1 MLYKHPR
8 GVGCSKCHGEYGE
21 GKELGQYQKKQKDVL
36 IIAPSLKDT
45 NVTAML
51 EATKKKR
58 GVMPTYFL
66 TVNEIDAITY
76 YLARKNEKL
85 KNK

>member
-1 MLYKHPR
+1 
-8 GVGCSKCHGEYGE
+8 
-21 GKELGQYQKKQKDVL
+21 
-36 IIAPSLKDT
+36 
-45 NVTAML
+45 ML

-66 TVNEIDAITY
+66 TANEIDAIAY
-76 YLARKNEKL
+76 YLALKNEKL